1 MDFLDLPAEIRIR
14 IYEEVMGCADR
25 PSQEGRGK
33 ARRKGPFEDYTIIDI
48 PPPTCASLR
57 AFSAFLV
64 SCRKIYYEFEF
75 EAMKAMQIFL
85 HNEVQ
90 PTWLN
95 MKPGLPLVLPSP
107 KRLPDTINMEFGIPI
122 AYYSVP
128 LDDPDYDERQH
139 QGILIHTL
147 LDTLSSFSLYP
158 ISETETNYITY
169 SQKSYSVKQ
178 HFWILLNWRRAEFTM
193 NGQSD
198 YKGMGKLYFC
208 DHTCLVSWDAE
219 CDSMAA
225 YNRFKSWDKT
235 PVRVAIQ
242 EAAAKLVHM
251 GES

>member
-1 MDFLDLPAEIRIR
+1 
-14 IYEEVMGCADR
+14 
-25 PSQEGRGK
+25 
-33 ARRKGPFEDYTIIDI
+33 
-48 PPPTCASLR
+48 
-57 AFSAFLV
+57 
-64 SCRKIYYEFEF
+64 
-75 EAMKAMQIFL
+75 
-85 HNEVQ
+85 
-90 PTWLN
+90 
-95 MKPGLPLVLPSP
+95 
-107 KRLPDTINMEFGIPI
+107 
-122 AYYSVP
+122 

-169 SQKSYSVKQ
+169 SQKSYSVKY
-178 HFWILLNWRRAEFTM
+178 HFWILLNWRRAEFTT

-198 YKGMGKLYFC
+198 YKGMDKLYFC

-242 EAAAKLVHM
+242 GATAKLVHM
-251 GES
+251 GGS